1 MSKNKNNS
9 YIGIAAGIG
18 LIILLS
24 FVANL
29 IISIIVG
36 VVAGAIVHFMVNKDK
51 DQTETTAA
59 TAETKDVDAADA
71 AIESLLDSNL
81 ALRKTIVPQGL
92 RQAFEDTI
100 DKLIALLP
108 EVNAKSKDSELTW
121 VINRIATEY
130 LPEKSLKPYLA
141 LDDASRNDEETIASV
156 IDGLNS
162 MESELLEVESMLS
175 DRKMNEFNAK
185 AKFLKQRFNI

>member
-1 MSKNKNNS
+1 MSENKNNS

-36 VVAGAIVHFMVNKDK
+36 MVAGAIVHFMVNKDK
-51 DQTETTAA
+51 GQTETAAA
-59 TAETKDVDAADA
+59 TAETKDVDAVDA

-81 ALRKTIVPQGL
+81 ALRKTIIPQDL

-141 LDDASRNDEETIASV
+141 LDDTSRNDEETIASV
-156 IDGLNS
+156 MDGLNS
-162 MESELLEVESMLS
+162 MKSELLEVESMLS

>member
-1 MSKNKNNS
+1 MSENKNNS
-9 YIGIAAGIG
+9 YIGIVAGIG

-36 VVAGAIVHFMVNKDK
+36 VVAGGIVHFMVNKDK
-51 DQTETTAA
+51 DQTEATEE
-59 TAETKDVDAADA
+59 TAEEKETDVVDV

-81 ALRKTIVPQGL
+81 ALRKTIIPQDL

-100 DKLIALLP
+100 DKLIVLLP

-130 LPEKSLKPYLA
+130 LPEKSIKPYLD
-141 LDDASRNDEETIASV
+141 LDDVLRNDEETIASV

-162 MESELLEVESMLS
+162 MKSELLEVESMLS

>member
-1 MSKNKNNS
+1 MSENKNNS

-36 VVAGAIVHFMVNKDK
+36 MVAGAIVHFMVNKDK
-51 DQTETTAA
+51 GQTETAAA
-59 TAETKDVDAADA
+59 TAETKDVDAVDA

-81 ALRKTIVPQGL
+81 ALRKTIIPQDL

-108 EVNAKSKDSELTW
+108 EVNAKSKDNELTW

-141 LDDASRNDEETIASV
+141 LDDTSRNDEETIASV
-156 IDGLNS
+156 MDGLNS
-162 MESELLEVESMLS
+162 MKSELLEVESMLS